1 MRAAPMTILRFGPVD
16 RADEFQDLLSSVHSM
31 LGGRDQLAM
40 FPINFKLV
48 LERRVWEHER
58 RTANGRIIP
67 PMSIYDLVHLH
78 FPDGLGAT
86 FDIVENIIRDHPD
99 IMALWTE
106 VTKRPAGAPKGNKNA
121 LRDWQKEALQN
132 LQELQPA
139 IEGHKIEAQL
149 ERPSDKTTVNN
160 VNGCVPER
168 PQGNSAAAGLRKL
181 QKAAAAG
188 NDNARAA
195 LAEVVAGKKKVHRA
209 CIEAGLRKDTS
220 VNSDARRECDRRS
233 AALIVEHIPPENLAA
248 LMSDLRSAGHA
259 SLAAEVERAAS

>member
-1 MRAAPMTILRFGPVD
+1 MTILRFGPVD

-58 RTANGRIIP
+58 RTANGRTIP

-78 FPDGLGAT
+78 YPDGLGAT

-99 IMALWTE
+99 VMALWAE
-106 VTKRPAGAPKGNKNA
+106 VTKRGRGGANNPAGIGGKSGKTKDDIVNVDNINIDNQATLK
-121 LRDWQKEALQN
+121 
-132 LQELQPA
+132 
-139 IEGHKIEAQL
+139 
-149 ERPSDKTTVNN
+149 RPTGT
-160 VNGCVPER
+160 
-168 PQGNSAAAGLRKL
+168 SAAAGLRKL

-195 LAEVVAGKKKVHRA
+195 LAEVVAGRKKVHRA

-233 AALIVEHIPPENLAA
+233 ADLIVEHIPPEKLAG
-248 LMSDLRSAGHA
+248 LISDLRGAGHA